1 MACYSCSKLSK
12 IKPHKDN
19 LASSFKIIAF
29 LLTTRGEKREQDTQ
43 ARKERRPWGWGRS
56 GCCKPRA
63 RCLRQTFRGHPVQLV
78 YNSNSSF
85 ASEVLPQCRI
95 LHDRYSPT
103 PWLCSSH
110 LQTAFLHFF
119 GRPPQF
125 EYHRKL
131 CRTSDGGTIALDW
144 LFPKK
149 GSESVKGVSSSEHD
163 STRETRIVVVIPGLT
178 SDSADAYV
186 KHLAHSLAVSGW
198 RVVVAN
204 HRGLGGV
211 PITSNQFY
219 NAGWTEDLRRI
230 INHVHQAYPQAPIF
244 AVGTSIGANILV
256 KYLGEEGDSTPLG
269 GAAAICCP
277 WDLLVCDRFICR
289 EWIQRFYDKIL
300 AFGLRSYAAVHQ
312 VVLSQIADWDMI
324 SKSRSVRDFD
334 SHCTCVVGQYET
346 VDAYYRKNSSA
357 AYLHSVSVPL
367 FCLSALDDP
376 VCTKEAIPW
385 DECRVNANVVLGI
398 TKHGGH
404 LAFFEGLT
412 ADSIWWVRATT
423 EFLGNLFASSA
434 LHIPHQAPVISSG
447 RSPLLE
453 NLADKSPYLN
463 IPQSGVVA
471 VEGMPKQNSDNLVQL
486 SAEGGE
492 MDHAKTSRDLSEFTD
507 GISGLGLAPT
517 KTYSQASSSVF
528 SENTADSYPST
539 LKLLVQNHS
548 QLLTLES
555 TLVQLLEQVQLLKQV
570 ELKVGKGSHNS
581 APLPREVTTES
592 KEVWTGSPTQE
603 PIERHQTVNR
613 ERESLASFYKN
624 NSNFAHVSKKFEV
637 PSMKVVARQN
647 RHSLWLLAY
656 IAIVTTWPLIGSAL
670 FIQGRVRL
678 KNIFSKVLS
687 K

>member
-1 MACYSCSKLSK
+1 MGL
-12 IKPHKDN
+12 IMLLQEVP
-19 LASSFKIIAF
+19 ASEYALLLCALIAVLF
-29 LLTTRGEKREQDTQ
+29 YRALHFHFIEDLLTAFQ
-43 ARKERRPWGWGRS
+43 
-56 GCCKPRA
+56 
-63 RCLRQTFRGHPVQLV
+63 GHRVQLV
-78 YNSNSSF
+78 YNPTSSI
-85 ASEVLPQCRI
+85 ASQVLPQCRI
-95 LHDRYSPT
+95 LFQRYLPT

-131 CRTSDGGTIALDW
+131 CRTPDGGTIALDW
-144 LFPKK
+144 LFPKP
-149 GSESVKGVSSSEHD
+149 GTESGKAVSSFEHD
-163 STRETRIVVVIPGLT
+163 RMRETRIVVVIPGLT

-198 RVVVAN
+198 RVVIAN

-230 INHVHQAYPQAPIF
+230 ISHVHQAYPTAPIF

-289 EWIQRFYDKIL
+289 EWVQRFYDKIL

-312 VVLSQIADWDMI
+312 MVLSQIADWDLI

-334 SHCTCVVGQYET
+334 NHCTCVVGQYET
-346 VDAYYRKNSSA
+346 VDTYYRKNSSA

-412 ADSIWWVRATT
+412 ANSIWWVRATT
-423 EFLGNLFASSA
+423 EFLENLSGSSMVHIA
-434 LHIPHQAPVISSG
+434 LQALGTSSG

-453 NLADKSPYLN
+453 NLVDKSPYLN

-471 VEGMPKQNSDNLVQL
+471 AEAMPKEDANNLVQL
-486 SAEGGE
+486 STEDGG
-492 MDHAKTSRDLSEFTD
+492 MDSTVACRELSAGQSGD
-507 GISGLGLAPT
+507 QNSYSPSKGGQVNDVMSGLGFANT
-517 KTYSQASSSVF
+517 AKTYSHASSSAC
-528 SENTADSYPST
+528 SGENTAVSYQST
-539 LKLLVQNHS
+539 LKLSVQNYS

-555 TLVQLLEQVQLLKQV
+555 TLVQLLEQIQLLKQA
-570 ELKVGKGSHNS
+570 EQKVGEGLDHST
-581 APLPREVTTES
+581 LPAEVNTES
-592 KEVWTGSPTQE
+592 KEVWKGLPTREPVETHRTEDTG
-603 PIERHQTVNR
+603 
-613 ERESLASFYKN
+613 RESLAAFYGRN
-624 NSNFAHVSKKFEV
+624 PSLGHVNQKLKV
-637 PSMKVVARQN
+637 PSSNVIARQN
-647 RHSLWLLAY
+647 RRSLWLLAY

-670 FIQGRVRL
+670 FIQGRGRL
-678 KNIFSKVLS
+678 KNLFSKVLA